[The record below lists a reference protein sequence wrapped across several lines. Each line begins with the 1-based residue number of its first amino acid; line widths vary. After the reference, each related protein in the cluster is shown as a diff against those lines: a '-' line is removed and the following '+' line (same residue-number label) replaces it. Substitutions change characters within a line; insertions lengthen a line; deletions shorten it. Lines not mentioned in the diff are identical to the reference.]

1 MTPHPLSRP
10 LTPAEVETSRTTHG
24 SNTLSVKGKRS
35 FFRRFLSNLSD
46 PVIRILLGALG
57 LNLLFSLTGEGV
69 DWAETGG
76 IALAVLLATLIST
89 LSEYGSESAF
99 SRLSAACAKVSC
111 RIRRKVADGGT
122 LEDVC
127 EIM

>member
-10 LTPAEVETSRTTHG
+10 LTPAEVEASRTTHG

-76 IALAVLLATLIST
+76 IALAVLLTSLISAVT
-89 LSEYGSESAF
+89 YMIAN
-99 SRLSAACAKVSC
+99 
-111 RIRRKVADGGT
+111 RKVFGYR
-122 LEDVC
+122 
-127 EIM
+127 